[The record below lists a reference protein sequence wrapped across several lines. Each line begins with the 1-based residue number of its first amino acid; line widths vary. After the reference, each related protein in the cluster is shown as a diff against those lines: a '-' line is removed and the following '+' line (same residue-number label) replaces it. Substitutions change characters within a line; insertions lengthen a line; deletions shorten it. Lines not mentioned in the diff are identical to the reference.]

1 MISLICIFNV
11 INFLGKRTGIK
22 IHFVIAVY
30 IKKSPVYEHICIHVY
45 DIYKALNSFVMK
57 SI

>member
-1 MISLICIFNV
+1 MILFICIFIVVNL
-11 INFLGKRTGIK
+11 LGKSTGIK
-22 IHFVIAVY
+22 IRFVIAVY
-30 IKKSPVYEHICIHVY
+30 IKRSLVYEHICTHVY